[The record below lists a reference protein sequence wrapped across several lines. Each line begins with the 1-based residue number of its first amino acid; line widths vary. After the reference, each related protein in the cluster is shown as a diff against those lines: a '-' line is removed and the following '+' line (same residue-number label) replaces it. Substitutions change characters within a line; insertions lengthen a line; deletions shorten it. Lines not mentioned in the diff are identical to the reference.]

1 MVTEKKPSIYSD
13 RSTIGSTD
21 ELDEYGVWVKSGPQ
35 DLPVDIV
42 GEEFA
47 DLSMPDFDTDFGD
60 ESPDSD
66 MSPRTLPDSFA
77 DGAGENPDLEVMD
90 LQIPDIDFSVTEAEA
105 AIADA
110 DVPAEDEFDTNF
122 EDLSIP
128 EEEPA
133 DEYAED
139 FNGEPFAEEPMG
151 DFTEEPE
158 EPMEAFIEEP
168 FDDENPEDMGPE
180 LEDVPGGWDTE
191 ESSDEMPAGESLAL
205 EEDIPAESE
214 PAVKAEDTSPDLST
228 RLLMKIADELASIR
242 NELSALKQDFALVR
256 AEAPAEEKAEAP
268 QHGGFFSGEDDEK
281 IALTGDEL
289 DNILNT
295 ADFTEEGGKIGEH
308 DIDISLSEDP
318 EDDLSLREKKEGE
331 ISFTDVADDPGAD
344 LGAEEPAV
352 EDAETG
358 EPGASGF
365 EDGEEEIDIDFDDL
379 GIDINISPDD
389 FDMAEEE
396 KAGTEKSLADMALD
410 LATEEFSIDDLA
422 VPGEESPIEENLMV
436 EENLMDENRP
446 EEDLFIEEGN
456 PEAIDMGGEAED
468 SEVLRNLRSFGVEA
482 MEPPP
487 DEIAYLEDDPLAAEM
502 AEDVFDGDISL
513 DGDENFDAASLD
525 LSGAVIDEPDLSA
538 GITEN
543 PVNEPSLDDIS
554 LDGIE
559 DINIELEDEQ
569 LEGAAEESMYEE
581 PELPVPEK
589 AEENETLE
597 VSLADGDD
605 SLAQIIPEGFEAGV
619 EETPVSFDDDLETA
633 FADDAVI
640 DVPAESIGP
649 AFETSAEAAAEPAG
663 EDLDIPSGLKNEL
676 KTVLSYM
683 DHLLESLPEEK
694 IEEFAKSEYFDAYRK
709 LFKELGLV

>member
-13 RSTIGSTD
+13 RSTIGSID

-35 DLPVDIV
+35 DLPADIA

-66 MSPRTLPDSFA
+66 MSLQALPDSFA
-77 DGAGENPDLEVMD
+77 DGAEENPDLDVMD
-90 LQIPDIDFSVTEAEA
+90 MQIPDIDFSEAEAEA
-105 AIADA
+105 AIADIG
-110 DVPAEDEFDTNF
+110 DEVPDEDEFDASF
-122 EDLSIP
+122 DDLAIP
-128 EEEPA
+128 EEEPV

-139 FNGEPFAEEPMG
+139 FNGELLAEETME

-158 EPMEAFIEEP
+158 ETVEAFIEEP
-168 FDDENPEDMGPE
+168 FDDENPADAGPE
-180 LEDVPGGWDTE
+180 LEDVPGGWDEE
-191 ESSDEMPAGESLAL
+191 ESLDEIPDGESLAL

-214 PAVKAEDTSPDLST
+214 PAVKAEDSSPDLST
-228 RLLMKIADELASIR
+228 QLLMKIADELVSIR
-242 NELSALKQDFALVR
+242 NELSTLKQDFALVR
-256 AEAPAEEKAEAP
+256 AGTPAEEKAEAS

-295 ADFTEEGGKIGEH
+295 ADFTEEGGKTGEH

-344 LGAEEPAV
+344 LSAEEPAA

-358 EPGASGF
+358 EPDASGM
-365 EDGEEEIDIDFDDL
+365 EDDEEEIEIDLDDL
-379 GIDINISPDD
+379 GIDLNISPDD
-389 FDMAEEE
+389 FDLAKEE
-396 KAGTEKSLADMALD
+396 KAETEKSLADMALD
-410 LATEEFSIDDLA
+410 LTAEQFSIDDLA
-422 VPGEESPIEENLMV
+422 VPEEESPIEENLMV
-436 EENLMDENRP
+436 EENLPDENQA

-456 PEAIDMGGEAED
+456 TEAIDLGDEAED
-468 SEVLRNLRSFGVEA
+468 SEVLQNLRSSGVEV

-502 AEDVFDGDISL
+502 AEDVFD
-513 DGDENFDAASLD
+513 AASLD
-525 LSGAVIDEPDLSA
+525 LSDAVIDEPDLSVD
-538 GITEN
+538 ITEN
-543 PVNEPSLDDIS
+543 PAEEPSLDDIS
-554 LDGIE
+554 FDGIE
-559 DINIELEDEQ
+559 EINIELEDEP
-569 LEGAAEESMYEE
+569 LEGPAEESMYEE

-597 VSLADGDD
+597 VSFADEDD
-605 SLAQIIPEGFEAGV
+605 SLAQIIPEGFEADI
-619 EETPVSFDDDLETA
+619 EETPFSFDDDLETA

-640 DVPAESIGP
+640 DVPAESVEP

-663 EDLDIPSGLKNEL
+663 EALDIPSGLKNEL

-709 LFKELGLV
+709 LFKELGLA

>member
-13 RSTIGSTD
+13 RSTIGSID

-35 DLPVDIV
+35 DLPADIA

-47 DLSMPDFDTDFGD
+47 DLSMPDFDMDFGD
-60 ESPDSD
+60 EAPDSD
-66 MSPRTLPDSFA
+66 MSPQALPDSLA
-77 DGAGENPDLEVMD
+77 DGAEENPDLDVMD
-90 LQIPDIDFSVTEAEA
+90 LQIPDIDFSEVEAEA
-105 AIADA
+105 ATADTG
-110 DVPAEDEFDTNF
+110 DEVPAEDEFDTNF
-122 EDLSIP
+122 DDLSIP

-139 FNGEPFAEEPMG
+139 FNGEPLAEE
-151 DFTEEPE
+151 TE
-158 EPMEAFIEEP
+158 EAFIEDP
-168 FDDENPEDMGPE
+168 FDDENPADVGPE
-180 LEDVPGGWDTE
+180 LEDVPGGWDPE
-191 ESSDEMPAGESLAL
+191 ESPDEMPVGESLAV

-214 PAVKAEDTSPDLST
+214 PAVKAEDSSPDLST
-228 RLLMKIADELASIR
+228 QLLMKIADELVSIR
-242 NELSALKQDFALVR
+242 NELSTLKQDFALVH
-256 AEAPAEEKAEAP
+256 AGTSAEEKADLP

-295 ADFTEEGGKIGEH
+295 ADFTEEGGKTGEH

-331 ISFTDVADDPGAD
+331 ISFTDVADDPGVD
-344 LGAEEPAV
+344 FSAEEPAAGEEPAA
-352 EDAETG
+352 EDAETE
-358 EPGASGF
+358 EPGVSGM
-365 EDGEEEIDIDFDDL
+365 EDDEEEIDIDFDDL
-379 GIDINISPDD
+379 GIDLNISPDD
-389 FDMAEEE
+389 FDMAGEE

-410 LATEEFSIDDLA
+410 LAAEEFSIDALA
-422 VPGEESPIEENLMV
+422 VPGEESPLEENLMV
-436 EENLMDENRP
+436 EENLPDENRT
-446 EEDLFIEEGN
+446 EEELFIEEGN
-456 PEAIDMGGEAED
+456 PETIDMGGEAED
-468 SEVLRNLRSFGVEA
+468 SEILQNLRSSGVEA

-487 DEIAYLEDDPLAAEM
+487 DEIAYLEEDPLAAEM
-502 AEDVFDGDISL
+502 AEDI
-513 DGDENFDAASLD
+513 FDAASLD
-525 LSGAVIDEPDLSA
+525 LSDAVIDEPDLSVD
-538 GITEN
+538 ITEN
-543 PVNEPSLDDIS
+543 PVEEPSLDDIS

-559 DINIELEDEQ
+559 EIKIELEDEQ

-597 VSLADGDD
+597 VSFADEDD

-619 EETPVSFDDDLETA
+619 EETPFPFDDDLETA

-640 DVPAESIGP
+640 DVPAESVEP
-649 AFETSAEAAAEPAG
+649 AFKTSAEAAAEPAG
-663 EDLDIPSGLKNEL
+663 EALDIPSGLKNEL

-709 LFKELGLV
+709 LFKELGLA